1 MLLLYCTIHCII
13 RYCTLLYILRES
25 VCVVHS
31 FAEYVLVQT
40 KDFKV
45 WTWPKKITLT
55 FLLDKNTLVEIW
67 LSSYQI
73 IFARFVFKI
82 LWSKSL
88 YFDYHGLRTLSQI
101 YYFIVR
107 TRLVAYHWVFS
118 PYCFLLNDWFFP
130 CGLSGNYIEENVKRL
145 IKSLIKSFIEL

>member
-107 TRLVAYHWVFS
+107 TRLVATTEYLVLIVSCWMI
-118 PYCFLLNDWFFP
+118 DFFP
-130 CGLSGNYIEENVKRL
+130 AACLAITLKRML
-145 IKSLIKSFIEL
+145 KDW